1 MTKGLARESGPQGI
15 RVNAVSPGTIDTDYH
30 KKFSMPEALGAAVA
44 ATLLGRLGTA
54 DDIADVIVFLC
65 SEGARFIQGHVIEV
79 NGGFLM
85 V

>member
-1 MTKGLARESGPQGI
+1 VRKNPLSLSAEGI

-30 KKFSMPEALGAAVA
+30 KRFSTQEALDAVVSA
-44 ATLLGRLGTA
+44 NPVKRLGTA
-54 DDIADVIVFLC
+54 EEVADVAVFLC
-65 SEGARFIQGHVIEV
+65 SDVARFIQGQVIEV